1 MPELRRPIGD
11 RCAQGRGGSPMSH
24 AVALVVAS
32 TSSID
37 SPSVKTVDLKRAPVT
52 VELVRSGPGRR
63 LWIVGL
69 PVSLDGSPDP
79 LLDAA
84 VNGDLAAARRALT
97 SLDGAFAAFLWDE
110 PQRRL
115 IVVNDIAGL
124 QPIYMRRVPGG
135 VMFAPRID
143 EIAGDAAPDAAG
155 WGAFV
160 GFGNLVGPHTS
171 VEGVTRIPPGTI
183 LDYDAAA
190 DRLSSATYWEWPAMS
205 PETTLD
211 RVDTGE
217 ILAILDANLRAY
229 DVYHRH
235 PMLLL
240 SGGFESRLLAALLT
254 NAGRAPSALTLRNPY
269 EHSEIDGR
277 FAVRVARALGLHH
290 VVHDPDPQFFS
301 TAKYL
306 EYVRLHEVAS
316 TSVNLFIA
324 QVASELQAAGV
335 EASWDGFP
343 FGSIIKEKS
352 AESFEAFFHKIQRP
366 FDGAAWQ
373 AARQV
378 FAPDFADAMRDG
390 LEGAVRREIEA
401 CYPPPHGTQQ
411 FFQRNR
417 IRRRIAPNTLK
428 VYATF
433 LLPLLPGLTKA
444 LYQRVVPIPP
454 SVRKGEALYFR
465 IFERHFPELARI
477 PWCSGGHLMAGTRKS
492 LEYRALAARS
502 AIVEHPRAGDIL
514 RRLGVTPSRGEV
526 KYVSDAVRFAP
537 LDDRYLNADGIRALQ
552 QSPPSATKADTFARE
567 LVFYWMMWRSIMRPA
582 TIGPYALAS

>member
-1 MPELRRPIGD
+1 
-11 RCAQGRGGSPMSH
+11 
-24 AVALVVAS
+24 
-32 TSSID
+32 
-37 SPSVKTVDLKRAPVT
+37 VKTIDLKRPPVP
-52 VELVRSGPGRR
+52 VELVRTHRGRR
-63 LWIVGL
+63 LWVVGL
-69 PVSLDGSPDP
+69 PVSLDGSPDR
-79 LLDAA
+79 LLDTA
-84 VNGDLAAARRALT
+84 VCGDLSAARRALT

-110 PQRRL
+110 PERRL

-124 QPIYMRRVPGG
+124 QPLYMRRVPAG

-143 EIAGDAAPDAAG
+143 AVAGDAAPDAAG

-160 GFGNLVGPHTS
+160 SFGNLVGPHTS
-171 VEGVTRIPPGTI
+171 VEGVTRIPPATI
-183 LDYDAAA
+183 VEYDAAA
-190 DRLSSATYWEWPAMS
+190 NRLSSATYWDWPAMS

-229 DVYHRH
+229 EVYHRR
-235 PMLLL
+235 PTLLL

-254 NAGRAPSALTLRNPY
+254 NAGRVPSALTLRNPY
-269 EHSEIDGR
+269 EHLEIDGR
-277 FAVRVARALGLHH
+277 FAARVARTLGLRH
-290 VVHDPDPQFFS
+290 VAHDPDPQFFS
-301 TAKYL
+301 TPKYL
-306 EYVRLHEVAS
+306 DYVRLHEVAS

-352 AESFEAFFHKIQRP
+352 AESFEAFFHKIRRP

-390 LEGAVRREIEA
+390 LESAVRREIDA
-401 CYPPPHGTQQ
+401 CHPPPHGTQQ
-411 FFQRNR
+411 FFHRNR

-433 LLPLLPGLTKA
+433 LLPLLPGLTRA
-444 LYQRVVPIPP
+444 LYERVVPIPP
-454 SVRKGEALYFR
+454 STRKGEALYFR

-477 PWCSGGHLMAGTRKS
+477 PWCSGGHLMRGTRQS
-492 LEYRALAARS
+492 IEYRLIAARS
-502 AIVEHPRAGDIL
+502 AIAEHPRAGDIL
-514 RRLGVTPSRGEV
+514 RRLGVTPSRGDV
-526 KYVSDAVRFAP
+526 KYVSDAVHGAP

-552 QSPPSATKADTFARE
+552 LSPPSGTNADTFARE
-567 LVFYWMMWRSIMRPA
+567 LVFYWTMWRSIMKPA
-582 TIGPYALAS
+582 GSPDPRRLSHGLYPSGVNSTATASV